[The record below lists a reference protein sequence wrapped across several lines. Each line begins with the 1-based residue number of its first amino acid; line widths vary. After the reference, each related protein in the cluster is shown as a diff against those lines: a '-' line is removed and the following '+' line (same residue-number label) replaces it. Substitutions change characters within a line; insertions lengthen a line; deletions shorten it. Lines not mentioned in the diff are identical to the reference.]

1 MSLQPKKKENMA
13 IKSRNKRKAEF
24 NATSMSDL
32 VFLLLIFFMITSTLI
47 SPNAIKLLLPNS
59 NSKTMAKQN
68 VTVYIND
75 QFNFYLDKR
84 KVENDQL
91 EDVLAQALQVYDQG
105 TVVLRSDKS
114 VPVQYVVSVIDAVN
128 QINKGKLT
136 KHKVILATTPK

>member
-1 MSLQPKKKENMA
+1 MA
-13 IKSRNKRKAEF
+13 IKSRNKRKVEF
-24 NATSMSDL
+24 NMASMSDL

-75 QFNFYLDKR
+75 QHHYYLDKR
-84 KVENDQL
+84 RVEEQNLQL
-91 EDVLAQALQVYDQG
+91 VLAQALQSYNQG

-114 VPVQYVVSVIDAVN
+114 VPVQYVVNVIDAVN

-136 KHKVILATTPK
+136 KHKVILATNPK